1 MIVRALFT
9 LLLACNLSLVW
20 SITPVTAR
28 FTLLAQQQREGQNCV
43 ACSALA
49 GAFGCSVT
57 HSLVTPLDVVKTRLQ
72 SLGSGGVRSSTWSAL
87 RDIVRRDGVSAIF
100 TGVKATACGYFLQGA
115 FKFGFYD
122 YFKGQLQQMYPPTH
136 PHSTHSSGSSSSGT
150 HSGSGSG
157 SKIPILLAAS
167 ALAEVIASL
176 SLCPLEATKI
186 YMVTHPEIAAQGLF
200 YSIKHLLLLGGVT
213 GLYRGLPWVLL
224 RQVPYTCVKLAGYD
238 TITTAL
244 RHRYKSHRLRY
255 DDLHMGG
262 GGGEKGA
269 KGATG
274 ATGTGAG
281 GKGTGGMETTTGGKG
296 TGGKGAGGKGAG
308 AKGGIGGTG
317 EQQHDVSLTPAQSL
331 GLQLL
336 GGVTAGLLAAVISQ
350 PADVILSKVCSAG
363 ASSTCLV
370 VHSPAALLRLVEDL
384 GWGCMAGLPERALMV
399 SSMTAMQ
406 FVVYENTK
414 THLCR
419 AKARHQVLSENKA

>member
-57 HSLVTPLDVVKTRLQ
+57 HSLVTPLVATTTTTTMGTTTTTTTTMRTMWMC
-72 SLGSGGVRSSTWSAL
+72 GGVHLLQLSFEVVVEAEFESAL
-87 RDIVRRDGVSAIF
+87 
-100 TGVKATACGYFLQGA
+100 KEGA

-244 RHRYKSHRLRY
+244 RHR
-255 DDLHMGG
+255 
-262 GGGEKGA
+262 
-269 KGATG
+269 
-274 ATGTGAG
+274 
-281 GKGTGGMETTTGGKG
+281 
-296 TGGKGAGGKGAG
+296 
-308 AKGGIGGTG
+308 
-317 EQQHDVSLTPAQSL
+317 
-331 GLQLL
+331 
-336 GGVTAGLLAAVISQ
+336 
-350 PADVILSKVCSAG
+350 
-363 ASSTCLV
+363 
-370 VHSPAALLRLVEDL
+370 
-384 GWGCMAGLPERALMV
+384 
-399 SSMTAMQ
+399 
-406 FVVYENTK
+406 
-414 THLCR
+414 
-419 AKARHQVLSENKA
+419 